1 MINDVELD
9 TVTRYLCNEGVIIFK
24 FKVRSLSVMKVLSYS
39 NSRFD
44 PYYDLLVLEVAIE
57 LLVSSLAKLK

>member
-24 FKVRSLSVMKVLSYS
+24 FKVQSLSVMKVFSYS

-44 PYYDLLVLEVAIE
+44 LYYDLLVLIM
-57 LLVSSLAKLK
+57 LLR